1 LQAPQAWFLSF
12 TIALAVGLVAF
23 WPSFFSQLSGTDAA
37 HLVHGITATL
47 WLIMPVLQ
55 IWLFR
60 TGRLRQHRQVGW
72 ATVGVIAPLL
82 VVSGLHMVQ
91 LMVIR
96 YQATHALRLL
106 KFTLLD
112 LGALTLFVVFL
123 SLAVL
128 RIRRRDVEGHVRYLA
143 ATVLLAFE
151 PVLERVFVYFV
162 PGIPGF
168 EVAAYDSLI
177 TLEIVLVALLCF
189 EWRRGRG
196 TLPFGL
202 TLAFFIA
209 MHVLMTPVASTAGF
223 AAFANWF
230 AAL

>member
-1 LQAPQAWFLSF
+1 MKSRLSLWFAIPLV
-12 TIALAVGLVAF
+12 VGLVAF
-23 WPSFFSQLSGTDAA
+23 WPSFFSKLPVTDTA

-47 WLIMPVLQ
+47 WLVMPVVQ
-55 IWLFR
+55 YWLFR
-60 TGRLRQHRQVGW
+60 TGRLRRHRQWGYV
-72 ATVGVIAPLL
+72 TVGVLAPLL
-82 VVSGLHMVQ
+82 VISGLHMVQ
-91 LMVIR
+91 LMVLR

-112 LGALTLFVVFL
+112 LSALSLFVIFL
-123 SLAVL
+123 VVAVL
-128 RIRRRDVEGHVRYLA
+128 RARRRDIDGHVRYLG
-143 ATVLLAFE
+143 ATVLLALE

-177 TLEIVLVALLCF
+177 TLEIVLVALVCF
-189 EWRRGRG
+189 EWRRGR
-196 TLPFGL
+196 TTIPFAV
-202 TLAFFIA
+202 TLAFFVT
-209 MHVLMTPVASTAGF
+209 MHVLMTPIATTPGF